1 MLRHYIKLMY
11 GKWLGLLLT
20 IGVLNAL
27 INIGIIIS
35 EDLTH
40 YRDID
45 WIFYCI
51 NEFTGSLVPIL
62 LLPFLFWF
70 FESVPLSWRSLVLYL
85 FVTLIFGFIYTSIM
99 YGARVPLYQLAGITR
114 LDEIFNQLHWRYLM
128 EYFKQ
133 FFTFWLLYLVFWGIQ
148 QYNVNRDR
156 VLRENEL
163 KRDLLQAQ
171 LLGLQRQ
178 LHPHFFFNTLNTI
191 SSLLYEAPE
200 QADRLITRLSDF
212 LRSVIGLKENVMH
225 SIDKELTLLQ
235 EYLDVMLARYGDR
248 LQVAIHA
255 DEQIRSSNM
264 PVLLLQ
270 PLVENAI
277 LYSMGYSAISNV
289 TVTIEEAD
297 NHIIIAIQDEGPGIQ
312 AGEISFGSGLRL
324 VQEKLDKIYQ
334 GRYQMTFENQSP
346 SGLIVTI
353 QIPKIVPA

>member
-1 MLRHYIKLMY
+1 MY
-11 GKWLGLLLT
+11 GKWLGLLLALG
-20 IGVLNAL
+20 ILNAL

-45 WIFYCI
+45 WTFYCI
-51 NEFTGSLVPIL
+51 NEFTGSLVPII

-70 FESVPLSWRSLVLYL
+70 FERVPLSWKSLILYL
-85 FVTLIFGFIYTSIM
+85 LVTVIFGFIYTSIM
-99 YGARVPLYQLAGITR
+99 YGARVPLYHLAGITR
-114 LDEIFNQLHWRYLM
+114 LGEIFDQLHWRYLM

-133 FFTFWLLYLVFWGIQ
+133 FFTFWLLYLVFWGIH
-148 QYNVNRDR
+148 QYNINRDR

-200 QADRLITRLSDF
+200 KADRLIARLSDF

-225 SIDKELTLLQ
+225 SVDKELTLLQ
-235 EYLDVMLARYGDR
+235 EYLDVMLGRYGDR
-248 LQVAIHA
+248 LHVAIDA
-255 DEQIRSSNM
+255 AEKVRSYYI

-277 LYSMGYSAISNV
+277 LYSMGYAAISHV
-289 TVTIEEAD
+289 EVVIEETD
-297 NHIIIAIQDEGPGIQ
+297 DLINISIKDEGPGIQ
-312 AGEISFGSGLRL
+312 EGEMSFGSGLRL
-324 VQEKLDKIYQ
+324 VQEKLDKIYHD
-334 GRYQMTFENQSP
+334 RYQMTFVNQLP
-346 SGLIVTI
+346 SGLIVTLR
-353 QIPKIVPA
+353 IPKSMNA

>member
-1 MLRHYIKLMY
+1 MY

-20 IGVLNAL
+20 IGILNAL

-45 WIFYCI
+45 WTFYCI

-70 FESVPLSWRSLVLYL
+70 FERVSLSWKSLILYL
-85 FVTLIFGFIYTSIM
+85 FATVIFGFMYTSIM
-99 YGARVPLYQLAGITR
+99 YGARVPLYHLAGITR

-133 FFTFWLLYLVFWGIQ
+133 FFTFWLLYLIFWGIQ

-200 QADRLITRLSDF
+200 KADRLIARLSDF

-225 SIDKELTLLQ
+225 SIDEELTLLQ
-235 EYLDVMLARYGDR
+235 EYLDVMLSRYGDR
-248 LQVAIHA
+248 LQVDVHA
-255 DEQIRSSNM
+255 AERVRSYRI

-277 LYSMGYSAISNV
+277 LYSMGYTAISHVQVSIEGVNDFL
-289 TVTIEEAD
+289 TISVK
-297 NHIIIAIQDEGPGIQ
+297 DEGPGIQ
-312 AGEISFGSGLRL
+312 EGEMTFGAGLRL
-324 VQEKLDKIYQ
+324 VQEKLDKIYHD
-334 GRYQMTFENQSP
+334 RHQMTFENQSP
-346 SGLIVTI
+346 TGLLVTI
-353 QIPKIVPA
+353 HIPKTVEA